1 MSPQEIA
8 AITSRLDGITSSLHG
23 VSRKVEKIDI
33 TIRGDDTASP
43 GLITRMALM
52 DVRLDKFDAFT
63 DEVHSFKRWVALG
76 ILGLFGS
83 LAWQVV
89 EWYFSQKP

>member
-1 MSPQEIA
+1 MSPQEIT
-8 AITSRLDGITSSLHG
+8 AITTRLDGITSSLHG
-23 VSRKVEKIDI
+23 VSRKVEKIDA
-33 TIRGDDTASP
+33 TIRGGDASSP

-83 LAWQVV
+83 LAWQVI
-89 EWYFSQKP
+89 EWFISQKP